1 MIAGKKMDDRY
12 SQIIV
17 NRILSLC
24 QQRNFTIYQLSVM
37 SGVRYSTLDNL
48 INRKT
53 FNPKIK
59 TLHKIA
65 SAFSLTL
72 SEFFDDPEL
81 ENFSFDESNEE

>member
-1 MIAGKKMDDRY
+1 MNDQY

-24 QQRNFTIYQLSVM
+24 QHRDFTIYQLSIM
-37 SGVRYSTLDNL
+37 SGISYSTLDNL

-65 SAFSLTL
+65 TAFNMTL
-72 SEFFDDPEL
+72 SEFLDYPELSNYSFDDEC
-81 ENFSFDESNEE
+81 EE

>member
-1 MIAGKKMDDRY
+1 MKDEY

-17 NRILSLC
+17 KRILELC
-24 QQRNFTIYQLSVM
+24 RQRDFTIYQLSAM
-37 SGVRYSTLDNL
+37 SGISYSTLDNL
-48 INRKT
+48 INHKT

-72 SEFFDDPEL
+72 SEFFDYPEL
-81 ENFSFDESNEE
+81 EEFS

>member
-1 MIAGKKMDDRY
+1 MIAGKKMDDKY

-24 QQRNFTIYQLSVM
+24 QQRNFTIYQLSAM

-48 INRKT
+48 IKRKT

-59 TLHKIA
+59 TLHKI
-65 SAFSLTL
+65 FSLTL

-81 ENFSFDESNEE
+81 ENFSFDDSNDE

>member
-1 MIAGKKMDDRY
+1 MVDRY

-24 QQRNFTIYQLSVM
+24 QQRGFTIYQLSVM
-37 SGVRYSTLDNL
+37 SGISYSTLDNL
-48 INRKT
+48 VNRKI

-72 SEFFDDPEL
+72 PEFFDYPEL
-81 ENFSFDESNEE
+81 ENFSFDDNGDPAE

>member
-1 MIAGKKMDDRY
+1 MKDEY

-17 NRILSLC
+17 KRILELC
-24 QQRNFTIYQLSVM
+24 RQRDFTIYQLSAM
-37 SGVRYSTLDNL
+37 TLDNL
-48 INRKT
+48 INHKT

-72 SEFFDDPEL
+72 SEFFDYPEL
-81 ENFSFDESNEE
+81 EEFSFEDTHSD

>member
-1 MIAGKKMDDRY
+1 
-12 SQIIV
+12 
-17 NRILSLC
+17 
-24 QQRNFTIYQLSVM
+24 M

>member
-1 MIAGKKMDDRY
+1 MNDPY

-24 QQRNFTIYQLSVM
+24 RQRDFTIYQLSAM
-37 SGVRYSTLDNL
+37 SGISYSTLDNL
-48 INRKT
+48 VNYKT
-53 FNPKIK
+53 LNPKIK

-72 SEFFDDPEL
+72 SEFFDDPEIDH
-81 ENFSFDESNEE
+81 FSFDDGDDGND

>member
-1 MIAGKKMDDRY
+1 MADRY

-24 QQRNFTIYQLSVM
+24 QQRGFTIYQLSAM
-37 SGVRYSTLDNL
+37 SGVSYSTLDNL
-48 INRKT
+48 VNQKT

-65 SAFSLTL
+65 SAFSLTV
-72 SEFFDDPEL
+72 SEFLNYPEL
-81 ENFSFDESNEE
+81 DNFSFDDSYDAVE

>member
-1 MIAGKKMDDRY
+1 MNDQY

-24 QQRNFTIYQLSVM
+24 QQHDFTIYQLSTM
-37 SGVRYSTLDNL
+37 SGISYSTLDNL
-48 INRKT
+48 I
-53 FNPKIK
+53 

-72 SEFFDDPEL
+72 SEFFDYPEI
-81 ENFSFDESNEE
+81 ENFSFDDSNE

>member
-1 MIAGKKMDDRY
+1 MNDQY

-24 QQRNFTIYQLSVM
+24 QQHDFTIYQLSTM
-37 SGVRYSTLDNL
+37 SGISYSTLDNH
-48 INRKT
+48 IKYKT

-72 SEFFDDPEL
+72 SEFFDYPEI
-81 ENFSFDESNEE
+81 ENFSFDDSND

>member
-1 MIAGKKMDDRY
+1 MSDRY

-17 NRILSLC
+17 NRILALC
-24 QQRNFTIYQLSVM
+24 QQRGFSIYQLSAM
-37 SGVRYSTLDNL
+37 SGVSYSTLDNL
-48 INRKT
+48 IKRKS

-72 SEFFDDPEL
+72 PEFFDFPEL
-81 ENFSFDESNEE
+81 ENFSLDDDNGN

>member
-1 MIAGKKMDDRY
+1 MIAGKKMDDKH

-17 NRILSLC
+17 NRMLSLC
-24 QQRNFTIYQLSVM
+24 QQRNFTIYQLSAM

-48 INRKT
+48 IKRKT

-81 ENFSFDESNEE
+81 ENFSFDDSSDE

>member
-1 MIAGKKMDDRY
+1 MKDEY

-17 NRILSLC
+17 KRILELC
-24 QQRNFTIYQLSVM
+24 RQRDLSAM
-37 SGVRYSTLDNL
+37 SGISYSTLDNL
-48 INRKT
+48 INHKT

-72 SEFFDDPEL
+72 SEFFDYPEL
-81 ENFSFDESNEE
+81 EEFSFEDTHSD